1 VFLSNF
7 FKHIILVGCVLTKLV
22 REHSQNGLIFAEDV
36 LNFELGK
43 VNDVRSCVSFKKFRE
58 GISIGLTLEKGS
70 IRIFSVDSNL
80 IVSRA
85 TKWLATSSI
94 SGKEQVAR
102 LLLRSIFEFLEKGST
117 RLAKVDCVDFVKLYL
132 LFEVIAGGHVFDS
145 ALNALHDPI
154 VHSDVV
160 SPGVISNLSIPKQI
174 SRTSTYWNHL
184 RVGNL
189 VTL

>member
-1 VFLSNF
+1 M
-7 FKHIILVGCVLTKLV
+7 
-22 REHSQNGLIFAEDV
+22 
-36 LNFELGK
+36 
-43 VNDVRSCVSFKKFRE
+43 
-58 GISIGLTLEKGS
+58 
-70 IRIFSVDSNL
+70 
-80 IVSRA
+80 
-85 TKWLATSSI
+85 
-94 SGKEQVAR
+94 
-102 LLLRSIFEFLEKGST
+102 
-117 RLAKVDCVDFVKLYL
+117 AKVDCVDFVKLYL

-145 ALNALHDPI
+145 ALDALHDPI

>member
-1 VFLSNF
+1 MFLCNF
-7 FKHIILVGCVLTKLV
+7 FKHIILLGCVLTKLV

-43 VNDVRSCVSFKKFRE
+43 INDVRSCVSFKKLRE
-58 GISIGLTLEKGS
+58 SISVGLTLEKGS

-85 TKWLATSSI
+85 TKRLATSPI

-102 LLLRSIFEFLEKGST
+102 LLLRSIFELLKKGST
-117 RLAKVDCVDFVKLYL
+117 RLAKVDRVDFVKLYL
-132 LFEVIAGGHVFDS
+132 LFKVIAGGHVFDS
-145 ALNALHDPI
+145 ALDALHDPI

-160 SPGVISNLSIPKQI
+160 SPIVISNFTIPKQI
-174 SRTSTYWNHL
+174 SGT
-184 RVGNL
+184 
-189 VTL
+189 